1 MVNLIINP
9 YFYNMFNLRELVKN
23 LKGLEPRERYFRVLV
38 SYLIKTGEIKLL
50 YREHTFS
57 RYLIMMGEDQDS
69 EQFNFLMKRRD
80 EYMVTVERLIM
91 NQLMVIQ

>member
-9 YFYNMFNLRELVKN
+9 YFYNMFNLKELVKN

-38 SYLIKTGEIKLL
+38 SYLIKTGDIKLL
-50 YREHTFS
+50 YRQHTFS
-57 RYLIMMGEDQDS
+57 RYLISMGEDEGS

-80 EYMVTVERLIM
+80 EYMVTVEDIIM
-91 NQLMVIQ
+91 NQLRVI

>member
-57 RYLIMMGEDQDS
+57 RYLITMGEDQDS
-69 EQFNFLMKRRD
+69 EQFNFLMRRRD

-91 NQLMVIQ
+91 NQLQVIQ

>member
-1 MVNLIINP
+1 MIIDP

-23 LKGLEPRERYFRVLV
+23 LKSLEPRERYFRVLV
-38 SYLIKTGEIKLL
+38 SYLIKTGDIKLL
-50 YREHTFS
+50 YREYSFS
-57 RYLIMMGEDQDS
+57 RYLISTMGEDQGS

-80 EYMVTVERLIM
+80 EYMITVERLIM

>member
-1 MVNLIINP
+1 MNVKDI
-9 YFYNMFNLRELVKN
+9 VKN

-38 SYLIKTGEIKLL
+38 SYLIKTRDIKLL
-50 YREHTFS
+50 YRVYSFS
-57 RYLIMMGEDQDS
+57 RYLISMGEDEGS

>member
-50 YREHTFS
+50 YRDHTFS
-57 RYLIMMGEDQDS
+57 RYLITMGEDQDS
-69 EQFNFLMKRRD
+69 EQFNFLMRRRD

-91 NQLMVIQ
+91 NQLQVIQ